1 MDSFDIQK
9 YLNMAL
15 KRKWWIIIPF
25 LVSLLCGF
33 TYLLVTPR
41 IYEAQTLI
49 LVQQQKVPEDYVQ
62 SAVSTSITD
71 RLATIQQQV
80 TSRTNLEGII
90 AEYGLFSSS
99 SRKNAL
105 IDSKVESIRK
115 MISITTSKDSQSR
128 NSEISSFTIS
138 FRYED
143 PRKAMEVTNKLAS
156 NFISENLKIRE
167 EQAQGTSTF
176 LSDELKS
183 TEDKLKQKEEE
194 LKEYRERYMG
204 GLPEQLQT
212 NLSILERLQTSND
225 QFNANLRDAENRR
238 TEVLKDITASQ
249 ATSTS
254 APAGES
260 RGALS
265 QPDDLT
271 TLKSQLTSLE
281 ARYTQNHPD
290 VIRLRE
296 TIAAKEKEQAAARAA
311 SVSQISDEDITAG
324 ITTVDQSL
332 KRQLQEINLDIADYK
347 AKIDEANAQIRS
359 YQAKVEDSPKREQE
373 LVSLNRDYSNLKE
386 YYDSLLNKKYQADLS
401 VSVEKKQKGEQFK
414 VIDAAKI
421 PEKPV
426 EPDMKKIILMTL
438 VIGLGLG
445 CGLAYLMEMMDTSY
459 RVPEDAEKDLQ
470 LPVLVNMPFIHTETE
485 IQRMKRNNMLAYTGV
500 SAGFVLSVII
510 ILLSVRGGAGTVE
523 FFKGFFS

>member
-25 LVSLLCGF
+25 LISLLSGF

-62 SAVSTSITD
+62 SVVTTTITD

-90 AEYGLFSSS
+90 SEYDLFSSS
-99 SRKNAL
+99 GKNAF
-105 IDSKVESIRK
+105 IDSKVEALRE
-115 MISITTSKDSQSR
+115 MVSITLSKDSQSR
-128 NSEISSFTIS
+128 NSEVSAFTIS
-138 FRYED
+138 FRYDD

-167 EQAQGTSTF
+167 EQALGTSSF
-176 LSDELKS
+176 LSDELKT
-183 TEDKLKQKEEE
+183 TEEKLKEKEEE
-194 LKEYRERYMG
+194 LKQYRERYMG
-204 GLPEQLQT
+204 GLPEQLTT
-212 NLSILERLQTSND
+212 NLSILERLQTSNE
-225 QFNANLRDAENRR
+225 QLNANLRDAENRR
-238 TEVLKDITASQ
+238 TAILKDMSSSGTTAS
-249 ATSTS
+249 TSVT
-254 APAGES
+254 AGEGQNS
-260 RGALS
+260 G
-265 QPDDLT
+265 QPDSLAS
-271 TLKSQLTSLE
+271 LKGQLTSLE

-290 VIRLRE
+290 VIRLKE
-296 TIAAKEKEQAAARAA
+296 TIAAMEKELAARAA
-311 SVSQISDEDITAG
+311 SAPQVADEGSVSE

-332 KRQLQEINLDIADYK
+332 KRQLQEINLDIAEFK
-347 AKIDEANAQIRS
+347 AKIDETNSQIRN

-373 LVSLNRDYSNLKE
+373 LLSLNRDYSNLKE
-386 YYDSLLNKKYQADLS
+386 YYNSLLNKKYQADLS

-426 EPDMKKIILMTL
+426 EPDVKKIILMTL

-445 CGLAYLMEMMDTSY
+445 CGLAYVMEMMDTSY

-470 LPVLVNMPFIHTETE
+470 LPVLVSMPLIHTETE
-485 IQRMKRNNMLAYTGV
+485 INRMKRNDILAYTGV

-510 ILLSVRGGAGTVE
+510 ILLSVRGGAGMVE